1 MKDENSACPKK
12 YNERTKQ
19 FKKHNSVIITVIIQK
34 TTDILQPRR
43 KPWLYVFIMS
53 HTRLEWIFTLQLP
66 DPQPL
71 LETGTTSEI

>member
-19 FKKHNSVIITVIIQK
+19 FQKHNSVIITVIIQK

-43 KPWLYVFIMS
+43 KP
-53 HTRLEWIFTLQLP
+53 
-66 DPQPL
+66 
-71 LETGTTSEI
+71 

>member
-43 KPWLYVFIMS
+43 KP
-53 HTRLEWIFTLQLP
+53 
-66 DPQPL
+66 
-71 LETGTTSEI
+71 